1 MVVDSSVLIPLLNI
15 GKLSL
20 LISCFKGKSIIIPE
34 VAWNEVV
41 EDGKALGKSVSALE
55 ENKSKFRITGV
66 QEKEMLKLEG
76 LEKADLAVIS
86 LAKGQNNILLTNDA
100 TLYNVAI
107 TQNIK
112 VWWLTALIFYAVKS
126 NVVSSQEGKNILLE
140 LVSAGTYLK
149 SEILAQ
155 ALLTLEKLGKNKN
168 DRDD

>member
-1 MVVDSSVLIPLLNI
+1 MVVVDSSVLIPLLNI

-20 LISCFKGKSIIIPE
+20 LINCFKGESIIIPE
-34 VAWNEVV
+34 AVWSEVV
-41 EDGKALGKSVSALE
+41 EEGKELGKSVSNLE
-55 ENKSKFRITGV
+55 ENKSKFKLIGV

-86 LAKGQNNILLTNDA
+86 IAKGQNDILLTNDA

-112 VWWLTALIFYAVKS
+112 AWWLTALIFYAVKK

-140 LVSAGTYLK
+140 LVTAGAYLK
-149 SEILAQ
+149 PAILAQ
-155 ALLTLEKLGKNKN
+155 ALLTLEELGKNSKG
-168 DRDD
+168 D